1 MQILLILSLIIA
13 IFAVIFAVSN
23 TASTEV
29 SFFSFTLFN
38 GSLAL
43 VLIIAM
49 LVGVLISM
57 LASMPTMIKNSLA
70 IRKLNKKL
78 VEMEKSLNEKT
89 VKLEEAEKQLIVKE
103 NELNL
108 ARQSRPEEKVVEIV
122 SEAEEL
128 KASEPPQST

>member
-1 MQILLILSLIIA
+1 MQILLILSLVIA

-29 SFFSFTLFN
+29 SFITFKLFE

-57 LASMPTMIKNSLA
+57 LAYIPKMIKNSLA
-70 IRKLNKKL
+70 IRNLNKKL

-103 NELNL
+103 NELEQ
-108 ARQSRPEEKVVEIV
+108 ARQSRPEEKEVEIV
-122 SEAEEL
+122 SEAEDL
-128 KASEPPQST
+128 SASQPPPTT

>member
-1 MQILLILSLIIA
+1 
-13 IFAVIFAVSN
+13 
-23 TASTEV
+23 
-29 SFFSFTLFN
+29 
-38 GSLAL
+38 
-43 VLIIAM
+43 
-49 LVGVLISM
+49 
-57 LASMPTMIKNSLA
+57 MPTMIKNNLA